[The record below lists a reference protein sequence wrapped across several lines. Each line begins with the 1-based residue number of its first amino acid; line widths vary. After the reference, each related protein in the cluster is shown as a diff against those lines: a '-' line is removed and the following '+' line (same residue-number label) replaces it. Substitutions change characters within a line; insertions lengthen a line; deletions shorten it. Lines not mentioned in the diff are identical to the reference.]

1 MFLKTDV
8 ADTRN
13 KIDGQGDDL
22 KHGVG
27 AERGCSEFFYKLQ
40 TYWDWVSGI
49 SLGENALLISEVIWE
64 WPDCLE
70 EREQ

>member
-13 KIDGQGDDL
+13 KIEGQGDDL

-27 AERGCSEFFYKLQ
+27 AERGCSEFFINCRP
-40 TYWDWVSGI
+40 TGI
-49 SLGENALLISEVIWE
+49 E
-64 WPDCLE
+64 
-70 EREQ
+70 